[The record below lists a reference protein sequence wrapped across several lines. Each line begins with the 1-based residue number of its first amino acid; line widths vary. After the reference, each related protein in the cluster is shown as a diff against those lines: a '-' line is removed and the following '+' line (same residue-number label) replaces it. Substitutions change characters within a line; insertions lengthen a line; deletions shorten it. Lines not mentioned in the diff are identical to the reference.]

1 MSDDYARLYRSQE
14 AWQDKLDAH
23 AAELAH
29 AKDCIVQGHAREEQ
43 LQQELAQAQKEV
55 LIAQAKNISETMDV
69 VNENLRLKEELRA
82 VTAELQMWK
91 EMHNENV

>member
-1 MSDDYARLYRSQE
+1 
-14 AWQDKLDAH
+14 
-23 AAELAH
+23 
-29 AKDCIVQGHAREEQ
+29 
-43 LQQELAQAQKEV
+43 
-55 LIAQAKNISETMDV
+55 